1 MCIITSMRGCRNDTG
16 ATGVV
21 SAEATTIGEEI
32 MKIIA
37 STLSALLALSVLA
50 GVAGSSMADEND
62 GKSTNLQQM
71 DRESRGGQGQ

>member
-1 MCIITSMRGCRNDTG
+1 
-16 ATGVV
+16 
-21 SAEATTIGEEI
+21 

-50 GVAGSSMADEND
+50 SVAGPSMADEND

-71 DRESRGGQGQ
+71 DRENRGGQGQ

>member
-1 MCIITSMRGCRNDTG
+1 
-16 ATGVV
+16 
-21 SAEATTIGEEI
+21 

-37 STLSALLALSVLA
+37 YTLSALLALSVLA